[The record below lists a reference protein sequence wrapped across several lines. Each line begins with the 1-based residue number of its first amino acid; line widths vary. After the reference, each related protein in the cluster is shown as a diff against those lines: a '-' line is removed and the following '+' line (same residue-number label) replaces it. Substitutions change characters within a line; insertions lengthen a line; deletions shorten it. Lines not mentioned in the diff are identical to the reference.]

1 MKLLFTSLGSH
12 GHTYPLLP
20 LAVAARKAGHEVI
33 FATGEALLPGLR
45 KAGLDTAPV
54 TIDISSGFAAVVGD
68 GPMPPPEDELPG
80 IVAKVFGDALPRLA
94 VEKLKPV
101 LEAEQPDLV
110 VYESGNP
117 GGGFAAKLAGI
128 PAVAHGFGR
137 VSVGDLTDSISKPL
151 VAYAAELGIE
161 LASPLMIGDPYID
174 ICPESVQAPDFM
186 AGNERIPL
194 RPVGWN
200 EPGELPGIVDED
212 EPLVYLTLGTA
223 FGNVDVLKGAIEGL
237 AKLPVNVLVA
247 AGPSVDVDAL
257 GGVPPNVHLAAW
269 VPQADLLPHVAL
281 VVHHG
286 GSGTTLGTFGA
297 GRPQLVIPQGADQ
310 FTNAEAV
317 LAAGVGTRLLPDEFT
332 AEAVYTQAKALLA
345 DETIHAAAKR
355 LAEEVASMPSP
366 EDVAAQ
372 LPAYAR

>member
-20 LAVAARKAGHEVI
+20 LAVAARKAGHEVV
-33 FATGEALLPGLR
+33 FATGEAMLPGLR
-45 KAGLDTAPV
+45 KAGLDTASV
-54 TIDISSGFAAVVGD
+54 TIDISAGFAKVMGD
-68 GPMPPPEDELPG
+68 RTGPPPEDELPR
-80 IVAKVFGDALPRLA
+80 IVAMVFGDALPRLA

-101 LEAEQPDLV
+101 LEAEKPDLV

-128 PAVAHGFGR
+128 PALAHGFGR
-137 VSVGDLTDSISKPL
+137 VSVSALTEDISKPL
-151 VAYAAELGIE
+151 QAYAAELGIE
-161 LASPLMIGDPYID
+161 LAGPFSLGDPYID
-174 ICPESVQAPDFM
+174 ICPESVQSPDFL
-186 AGNERIPL
+186 ASADRIPL

-200 EPGELPGIVDED
+200 EPGELPALVHED

-257 GGVPPNVHLAAW
+257 GGVPPNVHLSAW

-297 GRPQLVIPQGADQ
+297 GLPQLVIPQGADQ

-332 AEAVYTQAKALLA
+332 AEAVYTQGKALLS
-345 DETIHAAAKR
+345 DETVQATAKR
-355 LAEEVASMPSP
+355 LAEEIAAMPSP
-366 EDVAAQ
+366 EDVAAR
-372 LPAYAR
+372 LPNYV